1 MYYFIINKLAE
12 VNSLYKIAENE
23 SDLNNLNF
31 IKTDYLIID
40 VDQLSFLNIKNNVK
54 YFQGIENN
62 IITYGDLTNNF
73 TQDSLKNYILKF
85 KKNIQDYIDS
95 NSNHALLE
103 RWKNYY
109 NQLDSLNLNNI
120 NFPLTKSLEQ
130 YFNDLGQPSYSI
142 LQIP

>member
-1 MYYFIINKLAE
+1 MYYFIINKLAV
-12 VNSLYKIAENE
+12 VNSLYNIAESE